1 MKDYFKHL
9 KRLIKLNRKPLL
21 LWYVGSVLILCLT
34 LVPVTWLLMGIKILG
49 TLMLIIPVIIF
60 LYMAYHDKKQLKR
73 WLNK

>member
-1 MKDYFKHL
+1 MKEYFKHL

-60 LYMAYHDKKQLKR
+60 LYMADYEKKQLKR

>member
-9 KRLIKLNRKPLL
+9 KRLIKLNKKPLL
-21 LWYVGSVLILCLT
+21 LWYVGSVLLLDLT
-34 LVPVTWLLMGIKILG
+34 LVPVTWLLMGINILG

-60 LYMAYHDKKQLKR
+60 LYMADYNKKQLKR

>member
-9 KRLIKLNRKPLL
+9 KRLIKLNKKPLL
-21 LWYVGSVLILCLT
+21 LWYVVSVLLIDLT
-34 LVPVTWLLMGIKILG
+34 LVPVNWLLMGIKILG

-60 LYMAYHDKKQLKR
+60 LYLAYYDKKQLKR